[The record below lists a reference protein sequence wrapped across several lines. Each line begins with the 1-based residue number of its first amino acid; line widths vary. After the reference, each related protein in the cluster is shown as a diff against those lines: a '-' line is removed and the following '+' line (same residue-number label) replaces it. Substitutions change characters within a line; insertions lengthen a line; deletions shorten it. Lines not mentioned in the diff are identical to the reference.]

1 MIRVIAIGKK
11 HEDWVTSGIGLY
23 EKRLRRP
30 YNLKWTLLPH
40 SSFEANKA
48 LDDESERILSLLD
61 DTAYVV
67 LLDETGKQLNSPAL
81 SDLCEWQFTHGREVV
96 FVIGGAYGAS
106 KGLCNRADA
115 VGRFQTSILTN
126 SYG

>member
-11 HEDWVTSGIGLY
+11 HEDWVSSGIALY

-61 DTAYVV
+61 DTSYVI

-106 KGLCNRADA
+106 KDYVIVLMQS
-115 VGRFQTSILTN
+115 GRFQN
-126 SYG
+126 